1 MLRDGSDKISV
12 LKVFNKF
19 NHTVA
24 EFHIQGLSQPSQLE
38 RVFQKFLVSFLYF
51 PPSFP
56 ARLTTL
62 GDSKSCANVFQQSLK
77 GIFGT
82 LIRDVINSGQQLIIF
97 CRFLEGAQKVESLD
111 HKWTSLITQHAQIQM
126 LLQQVDCSLHC
137 LVVPNRC
144 YHSFQAKQQGPSEIS
159 CSGNDCPKSDEN

>member
-82 LIRDVINSGQQLIIF
+82 LIRDVISSGQQLIIF
-97 CRFLEGAQKVESLD
+97 CHKFDGMLCSPAEAAQRFLVSWKEPKKQRA
-111 HKWTSLITQHAQIQM
+111 LIING
-126 LLQQVDCSLHC
+126 LL
-137 LVVPNRC
+137 
-144 YHSFQAKQQGPSEIS
+144 
-159 CSGNDCPKSDEN
+159 